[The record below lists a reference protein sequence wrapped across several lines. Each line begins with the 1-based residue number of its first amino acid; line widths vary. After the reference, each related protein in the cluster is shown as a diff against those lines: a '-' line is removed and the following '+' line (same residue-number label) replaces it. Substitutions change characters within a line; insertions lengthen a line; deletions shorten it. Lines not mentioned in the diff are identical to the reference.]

1 MSLAKDIPN
10 EMLDIVFDYLENTSL
25 SKTFLCKKRETKL
38 NNTLRKYMKTFM
50 PTTVYSA
57 NSIKYYSKLY
67 YKDEA
72 IGDLIYDNR
81 ANAKRITRLFH
92 ASRKQKVY
100 VAPKQQCC
108 AKTNSGRR
116 CKKKTFMLFC
126 ECHKNAKPY
135 WM

>member
-1 MSLAKDIPN
+1 MSLAEVIPN
-10 EMLDIVFDYLENTSL
+10 EMLEIVFDYLENTSL
-25 SKTFLCKKRETKL
+25 SKKFLCKKRETKL
-38 NNTLRKYMKTFM
+38 DNTLRKYMKIFM

-67 YKDEA
+67 NKDEA
-72 IGDLIYDNR
+72 FGSYIYYKR
-81 ANAKRITRLFH
+81 SSAQRIT
-92 ASRKQKVY
+92 KVH
-100 VAPKQQCC
+100 PQQCC
-108 AKTNSGRR
+108 AKTKSGKR

>member
-1 MSLAKDIPN
+1 MSLAEDIPN
-10 EMLDIVFDYLENTSL
+10 EMLEIVFDYLENTSL
-25 SKTFLCKKRETKL
+25 SKKFLCKKRECKL

-50 PTTVYSA
+50 PTTVYCTY
-57 NSIKYYSKLY
+57 SIKYYRQLY
-67 YKDEA
+67 DKNKRPDSFIIRY
-72 IGDLIYDNR
+72 DLPSWR
-81 ANAKRITRLFH
+81 RRSL
-92 ASRKQKVY
+92 RQKVF
-100 VAPKQQCC
+100 AQQCC

>member
-10 EMLDIVFDYLENTSL
+10 EMLEIVFDYLENTSL

-92 ASRKQKVY
+92 VSRKK
-100 VAPKQQCC
+100 KSICS
-108 AKTNSGRR
+108 AKTTML
-116 CKKKTFMLFC
+116 CKNKFWKTM
-126 ECHKNAKPY
+126 
-135 WM
+135 

>member
-10 EMLDIVFDYLENTSL
+10 EMLEIVFDYLENTCF
-25 SKTFLCKKRETKL
+25 SKTFLCKKRETTL

-72 IGDLIYDNR
+72 FGDRIYDNR
-81 ANAKRITRLFH
+81 QNAKRITRLFH
-92 ASRKQKVY
+92 NSRKKT
-100 VAPKQQCC
+100 PKQQCC
-108 AKTNSGRR
+108 AKTKSGKR